1 MLKEVLCDPVIL
13 RDTACLVTAWR
24 NLYLWTGDT
33 IALSRA
39 GRLTKEYR
47 NPDLRPNLA
56 IIGMY
61 SAQEL
66 MKRNEIAKADE
77 ASSEAMKYFDYL
89 RRDTERAD
97 ALQTRWRI
105 RTKMGLAKSDS
116 LEEVISTYL
125 NTPSE

>member
-1 MLKEVLCDPVIL
+1 
-13 RDTACLVTAWR
+13 
-24 NLYLWTGDT
+24 
-33 IALSRA
+33 
-39 GRLTKEYR
+39 
-47 NPDLRPNLA
+47 
-56 IIGMY
+56 MY

-89 RRDTERAD
+89 HRDTERAD
-97 ALQTRWRI
+97 ALQARGRI